1 MNLQDCCYDTFYT
14 LKAFKLNRKVM
25 EDRRRK
31 EVDRPVVCLVET
43 CVCILLTE
51 DVLLMN
57 YMVWNAYFS
66 HVLSFCFFEHLAT
79 KTKNKLYKVKKKKM

>member
-25 EDRRRK
+25 EDRQRK
-31 EVDRPVVCLVET
+31 EVDRPVVCLVQT

-66 HVLSFCFFEHLAT
+66 HVFSFCFFEHLAT
-79 KTKNKLYKVKKKKM
+79 KTNNKLYKVKKKI